1 MKAKWYTMSDIMDP
15 SKLKVAE
22 LRAELQARG
31 LDSKGNKPV
40 LVERLRAA
48 LEEEEEGH
56 EEGDDAAVGEEEEE
70 ELLQEEEV
78 AAEAEAENYE
88 ELPVSAKEPEPPQP
102 EPEVARRKPESP
114 IKKTGPPQK
123 EPEPSPKK
131 PEPQSAK
138 APVPV
143 PVVKEEPEDSAKLGY
158 EDAPMEELADKSEAG
173 NGVDLNIKEEDV
185 EIKEEAME
193 VKQEPEESGGTARR
207 GEKRALSRSRSPE
220 AAPEAKKQ
228 RPEVE
233 EVRVEDEPEYDKTVV
248 ALDWYNSDLSLVI
261 SKEDFLSA
269 QPLTMQGFGY
279 VWHGVRATYGFTRG
293 RVFFEVKGEDYM
305 PVPQLEEEEQH
316 PHVLRVGWSV
326 DDAGLTLGED
336 PFSYGYGG
344 TGKAST
350 NLKFKDYG
358 KTFGKGDIVGCFLDL
373 ESEPVV
379 MSFTVNGQ
387 HQGIAYEISHS
398 DLGDQALFPHI
409 VTKNTSFRV
418 NFGSEAP
425 WMEPL
430 NGYTFTGKIPLE
442 DRVLGT
448 QGPEKREDA
457 EVIMMV
463 GLPAAGKTTWVD
475 SYCRENL
482 NKKYNVL
489 GTNSLIDK
497 MKVNGL
503 PRRRNYAGRW
513 DALID
518 RCTKCLNKL
527 LELAYKRRRN
537 FIVDQTNVYPSAQRR
552 KMKGF
557 AGFKRRA
564 VVICPTDED
573 LKKRTEKREKEEGK
587 DVPDKAVLE
596 MKANYK
602 LPEEGDLFD
611 SVEFIELKR
620 EESQKLVEQYNKE
633 GEDAGFG
640 QKKGFRGGFA
650 DRRGGFMDRRG
661 GYGNRGNSFRGGW
674 DRDRRGGY
682 TDRRDRGGWMRDRD
696 YGGRGSYNREGGRGS
711 YNRDYNRGGY
721 NREVTRGGYNRDR
734 GSRSG
739 YQNSWNRTPGNQG
752 GQNYGN
758 YGNYNQGWG
767 NQGYGYGQGYSSN
780 WNQQYYQQQQQN
792 QPQQQQQQQ
801 YWGSGY
807 GYGSQGYGSGQQY
820 GPSSANQTNSNS
832 SSNWGQQGGWS
843 GSGQQQ
849 WGSGSY
855 SKQSWGGSGYSSS
868 SSQRR

>member
-1 MKAKWYTMSDIMDP
+1 MSDIADP

-31 LDSKGNKPV
+31 LDTKGNKPV

-48 LEEEEEGH
+48 LEEES
-56 EEGDDAAVGEEEEE
+56 AANEDESPGGEEEAEE
-70 ELLQEEEV
+70 VPQEEQADDP
-78 AAEAEAENYE
+78 AAGATEMSEDKA
-88 ELPVSAKEPEPPQP
+88 L
-102 EPEVARRKPESP
+102 ESP
-114 IKKTGPPQK
+114 QKKSESPPKRMEPVQK
-123 EPEPSPKK
+123 EPEQKQSEEE
-131 PEPQSAK
+131 PEPTPA
-138 APVPV
+138 
-143 PVVKEEPEDSAKLGY
+143 VKSEPEDSAKLGY
-158 EDAPMEELADKSEAG
+158 EDAPMEELGDKSETG
-173 NGVDLNIKEEDV
+173 NGMDLNIKEEDAEV
-185 EIKEEAME
+185 KEEPVE
-193 VKQEPEESGGTARR
+193 VKEEVPETEESGMAARR

-233 EVRVEDEPEYDKTVV
+233 EVRVEDEPDFDKTVV

-293 RVFFEVKGEDYM
+293 RVFFEVKVEDYL

-344 TGKAST
+344 TAKAST
-350 NLKFKDYG
+350 DLKFKSYG
-358 KTFGKGDIVGCFLDL
+358 KTFGKGDILGCFLDL
-373 ESEPVV
+373 ESEPIV

-387 HQGIAYEISHS
+387 NQGIAYEISHS

-409 VTKNTSFRV
+409 LTKNTSFKA
-418 NFGSEAP
+418 NFGSEP
-425 WMEPL
+425 TWMEPL
-430 NGYTFTGKIPLE
+430 TGYTFTGEIPLE
-442 DRVLGT
+442 DRVLGS
-448 QGPEKREDA
+448 QGPEKRDDA

-463 GLPAAGKTTWVD
+463 GLPGAGKTTWVEK
-475 SYCRENL
+475 YCRENV

-489 GTNSLIDK
+489 GTNALIDR

-503 PRRRNYAGRW
+503 PRRRNYSGRW
-513 DALID
+513 EALIE

-587 DVPDKAVLE
+587 DVPEKAVLE
-596 MKANYK
+596 MKANFK
-602 LPEEGDLFD
+602 LPEEGELFD
-611 SVEFIELKR
+611 SVEFIEVQR

-696 YGGRGSYNREGGRGS
+696 YGRGGYNRDSSRGGYS
-711 YNRDYNRGGY
+711 RDYNRGAY
-721 NREVTRGGYNRDR
+721 NRDTNRGGYNRDR
-734 GSRSG
+734 GSRAG
-739 YQNSWNRTPGNQG
+739 YQNSWNRPQGNQG
-752 GQNYGN
+752 SQSSYNNYNYG
-758 YGNYNQGWG
+758 QGWG
-767 NQGYGYGQGYSSN
+767 NQGYGYGQNYSSN
-780 WNQQYYQQQQQN
+780 WNQQYYQQQQQT
-792 QPQQQQQQQ
+792 QQQQQQQ
-801 YWGSGY
+801 TQPYWGTGY

-820 GPSSANQTNSNS
+820 STSSTSPTSASGGS
-832 SSNWGQQGGWS
+832 SSSTWGQQSGWGGS
-843 GSGQQQ
+843 SQTQ
-849 WGSGSY
+849 WGSNYG
-855 SKQSWGGSGYSSS
+855 KQSWGGSGYSTSS
-868 SSQRR
+868 GQRR

>member
-1 MKAKWYTMSDIMDP
+1 MDP

-40 LVERLRAA
+40 LVDRLRAA
-48 LEEEEEGH
+48 LEEEAAC
-56 EEGDDAAVGEEEEE
+56 EEGDDAAGGEEEEE
-70 ELLQEEEV
+70 AEGEEEFQEE
-78 AAEAEAENYE
+78 AAEAPAEE
-88 ELPVSAKEPEPPQP
+88 EEEHHVPAAAAAKEPEPPQQ
-102 EPEVARRKPESP
+102 EPEVAKKKPESP
-114 IKKTGPPQK
+114 VKKTASPQK
-123 EPEPSPKK
+123 APEPSPKK
-131 PEPQSAK
+131 PEPEPSRK
-138 APVPV
+138 APEPQ
-143 PVVKEEPEDSAKLGY
+143 PEVKTEPEDSAKLGY
-158 EDAPMEELADKSEAG
+158 EDAPMEELADKDDAG
-173 NGVDLNIKEEDV
+173 NGMDVNVKEEEL
-185 EIKEEAME
+185 EIKEEAAE
-193 VKQEPEESGGTARR
+193 VKQEVSETEESGGTSRR

-220 AAPEAKKQ
+220 AAPDAKKQ

-233 EVRVEDEPEYDKTVV
+233 EVRIEDEPEFDKTVV

-293 RVFFEVKGEDYM
+293 RVFFEAKVEDYM

-350 NLKFKDYG
+350 NLKFKSYG
-358 KTFGKGDIVGCFLDL
+358 RTFGKGDVLGCFLDL

-387 HQGIAYEISHS
+387 HQGIAYEVSHS
-398 DLGDQALFPHI
+398 ELGDQALFPHI

-418 NFGSEAP
+418 NFGTEPA

-430 NGYTFTGKIPLE
+430 SGYTFTGKIPLE

-448 QGPEKREDA
+448 QAPEKREDA

-463 GLPAAGKTTWVD
+463 GLPAAGKTTWVEN
-475 SYCRENL
+475 YCRENL
-482 NKKYNVL
+482 GKKYNVL

-537 FIVDQTNVYPSAQRR
+537 FIVDQTNVYPTAQRR

-602 LPEEGDLFD
+602 LPEEGELFD
-611 SVEFIELKR
+611 SVEFIELQR
-620 EESQKLVEQYNKE
+620 DESLKLVEQYNKE

-650 DRRGGFMDRRG
+650 DRRGSFMDRRGG

-696 YGGRGSYNREGGRGS
+696 YGRGSYNREGGRGAYS
-711 YNRDYNRGGY
+711 RDYNRGGY

-734 GSRSG
+734 GGRAG
-739 YQNSWNRTPGNQG
+739 YQNSWNRPQSNQG
-752 GQNYGN
+752 SQNYN
-758 YGNYNQGWG
+758 SYGNYNQGWG
-767 NQGYGYGQGYSSN
+767 SQNYGGYGQGYNSN
-780 WNQQYYQQQQQN
+780 WNQQYYQQQQQT
-792 QPQQQQQQQ
+792 QQQQQQQQQ

-807 GYGSQGYGSGQQY
+807 GYGNQGYGSGQQY
-820 GPSSANQTNSNS
+820 GASSTSQNSSANNS
-832 SSNWGQQGGWS
+832 WGQQGGWS
-843 GSGQQQ
+843 GPGQQQ
-849 WGSGSY
+849 WGGNY

-868 SSQRR
+868 SGQRR